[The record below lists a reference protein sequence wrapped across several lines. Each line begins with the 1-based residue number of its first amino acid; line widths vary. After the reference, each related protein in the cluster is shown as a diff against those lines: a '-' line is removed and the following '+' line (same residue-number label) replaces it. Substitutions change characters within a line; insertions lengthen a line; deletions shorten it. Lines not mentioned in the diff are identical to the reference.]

1 MTFSKNI
8 NIYVWKE
15 CLNRDGQRFH
25 QYQQKNNHH
34 SSQTMEHKNKT
45 HIHTSWVVGNQD
57 PGLEQAQKCGGFFV
71 I

>member
-8 NIYVWKE
+8 NIFVWKE
-15 CLNRDGQRFH
+15 CLNSDGQRFH

-45 HIHTSWVVGNQD
+45 HTPYVAGNQD
-57 PGLEQAQKCGGFFV
+57 PGLEQAQKCDGVFV